1 MKQYYRNKT
10 GKSVKI
16 SLSDGPMKSSLYA
29 RHKKGDESVKKN
41 PKKEFKSNS
50 DYYITITELF
60 SKLRK
65 NPVNHN
71 PKKPF
76 IIDAEFVR
84 IKAGKVPVAEEH
96 EDVKV
101 KYLACVVFSGLE
113 FSKLDKREIM
123 SEEFSDNRKVYYIP
137 ISIIRPLIPS
147 RESHYADH
155 ISGRDILDLRMFQY
169 TGPIETFQNE
179 TVFTLANEVYLVNKP
194 DPDNCKIRVII

>member
-16 SLSDGPMKSSLYA
+16 SLSDGPMKNSLYK
-29 RHKKGDESVKKN
+29 RHKKGDGSLKKDA
-41 PKKEFKSNS
+41 KKEFKLNS

-84 IKAGKVPVAEEH
+84 IKPGKTPVGEEH

-123 SEEFSDNRKVYYIP
+123 SEEFSDNRKIYYIP

-147 RESHYADH
+147 KESHYGDQ
-155 ISGRDILDLRMFQY
+155 IIGRDILDLKMFQY
-169 TGPIETFQNE
+169 TGSIETFQNE
-179 TVFTLANEVYLVNKP
+179 TVFTLAKEIFLVNKP
-194 DPDNCKIRVII
+194 DISECKVRVII